1 MTVDLEILCT
11 WKVHTRCVCV
21 QLVDKLCETKKKSH
35 CLYTFLFLDYML
47 VHTQREVSLA
57 LKPDGL

>member
-35 CLYTFLFLDYML
+35 CLYTFLFLDHIYACA
-47 VHTQREVSLA
+47 HTERGVFGIET
-57 LKPDGL
+57 